1 MKDLIALVGIPL
13 LLLGILLVYVIRQNH
28 RLALSNTPNARIK
41 KTIMHPRVIRDINH
55 QLTSMN
61 ELMVVEQSEEFNA
74 DVSLYILTNVRRGM
88 KKNGDIL

>member
-13 LLLGILLVYVIRQNH
+13 LLLGILLVYVIRRNH

-41 KTIMHPRVIRDINH
+41 KTIMHPRAIRDINH

-74 DVSLYILTNVRRGM
+74 DVSLYILTNVSRGM

>member
-1 MKDLIALVGIPL
+1 
-13 LLLGILLVYVIRQNH
+13 
-28 RLALSNTPNARIK
+28 
-41 KTIMHPRVIRDINH
+41 MHPRAIRDINH

-74 DVSLYILTNVRRGM
+74 DVSLYILTNVSRGM